1 MTQPWYWIH
10 TAKMWILSRAGSS
23 NFSSGLMSSAGHRMP
38 WECMVLEVSL
48 WFGQNLDKTRDSPS
62 LALCFLIQQFDY
74 TELCPLV
81 SISERLYS
89 SLKTF
94 KLTFTSSLA
103 YPQTQFSSVQP
114 LSHVGLF
121 ATLWTAAYQVSHS
134 ITNSQSLLKLMPI
147 RSVMPS
153 NHHILCHTLLL
164 PSIFPSIRVSSND
177 SVLRIRWPKYWSFSF
192 SISPSN
198 EYSGLISWIIF
209 SID

>member
-121 ATLWTAAYQVSHS
+121 ATPWTAAYQVSHS

-177 SVLRIRWPKYWSFSF
+177 SVLRIRWPKYWSLTFSF
-192 SISPSN
+192 SPSN
-198 EYSGLISWIIF
+198 
-209 SID
+209 